1 MKEKCSL
8 AKTLIYIP
16 RMFTGEEFKELVG
29 EIPEDFD
36 RTTQNFWKY
45 ILERLKAVSSRVR
58 WVYSDSLLKN
68 ERKLYFRREESAI
81 IKELDKNDAQ
91 LQAVGDPTLTSEV
104 KAWLEMTKT
113 SSSKVVFELYEESL
127 REMSKHVMDAVDKTL
142 KNGEIGVL
150 FIDSS
155 LKISFP
161 KDMRVI
167 RMFPFN
173 PQDYLNRYRVKLR
186 T

>member
-1 MKEKCSL
+1 MT
-8 AKTLIYIP
+8 KTLIYIP
-16 RMFTGEEFKELVG
+16 RMFTGKEFKELVG
-29 EIPEDFD
+29 EIPKDFD
-36 RTTQNFWKY
+36 KTTKDFWKY
-45 ILERLKAVSSRVR
+45 IIKRLKAVSRRVR

-68 ERKLYFRREESAI
+68 ERKTYFRREESAI
-81 IKELDKNDAQ
+81 IKELDKNSVQ
-91 LQAVGDPTLTSEV
+91 ILAVGDPTLASEV

-113 SSSKVVFELYEESL
+113 SSSTVVFELYEESL
-127 REMSKHVMDAVDKTL
+127 REMSKHVMDVVNKTL
-142 KNGEIGVL
+142 KNEEIGVL

-155 LKISFP
+155 LKISFH